1 MARSNSTDS
10 RLADNRKAFRDYI
23 VLEKYEAGIQLSGTE
38 VKSARDGHISFTGSY
53 AGVKNGEMFLYKLNI
68 TPYDYGNRFNH
79 EPDRTRKLLM
89 KRREITR
96 LQVELEK
103 KGLTFIPLKA
113 YLRRD
118 FIKIELGLCKGKT
131 YGDKRETL
139 RRRTADREAARAIA
153 THVR

>member
-1 MARSNSTDS
+1 MARSDSTDG
-10 RLADNRKAFRDYI
+10 RLADNRKAFRDYTI
-23 VLEKYEAGIQLSGTE
+23 LEKYEAGIQLLGTE
-38 VKSARDGHISFTGSY
+38 VKSARDGHISFTGAY
-53 AGVKNGEMFLYKLNI
+53 AVTENGEVFLHKLNI

-79 EPDRTRKLLM
+79 QPDRTRKLLL
-89 KRREITR
+89 KRREIVR

-103 KGLTFIPLKA
+103 KGLTLIPLKA
-113 YLRRD
+113 YLKRG

-153 THVR
+153 RHAR